1 MGKLE
6 EEIDRSMTREG
17 LIELDKALVWANAGQ
32 GKSRIAAEIAASQGL
47 KYTVIDAV
55 PNTALP
61 VWLRGQYRARKPWEK
76 KGFPAALNFQR
87 LMLYLDILAEIEPCA
102 LQFMRKLKA
111 QKKAQ
116 FAGFPKL
123 VRELAKDLKLIAY
136 HLRRVGRL

>member
-6 EEIDRSMTREG
+6 EGFG
-17 LIELDKALVWANAGQ
+17 LVAPDGRGKTHLAKA
-32 GKSRIAAEIAASQGL
+32 IAESQGL

-55 PNTALP
+55 PDSALP
-61 VWLRGQYRARKPWEK
+61 AWLRGQYRARKPWEK
-76 KGFPAALNFQR
+76 KGFPPSLNFQR

-136 HLRRVGRL
+136 HLRRIGRL